1 MIYYIDT
8 SVLLENIPL
17 VKFIKTTSGTR
28 PAPFMLYTCDVILQ
42 SLQTQQQCRWIGGY
56 EANPSGIKEV
66 NSLATS
72 VCESMFIAIYTTQKI
87 QLNMRETGAASGSI
101 ETWKKKGVKFYSCL
115 RNKPWSTDTHCSL
128 IGQKK
133 WTSLSLT
140 FLPKTILKLGFQ
152 AKEILLFYWVLV
164 RWRRNLKTVFNSA
177 NFF

>member
-1 MIYYIDT
+1 MW
-8 SVLLENIPL
+8 PA
-17 VKFIKTTSGTR
+17 IKTKWRICPILVPS
-28 PAPFMLYTCDVILQ
+28 PFHVIYLWRH
-42 SLQTQQQCRWIGGY
+42 STILADTTTMPLNRRLGGKSVRY
-56 EANPSGIKEV
+56 KEV

-152 AKEILLFYWVLV
+152 AKEILLFLLSSGEVTQKLEN
-164 RWRRNLKTVFNSA
+164 RLKQCKI
-177 NFF
+177 FFLNHWP